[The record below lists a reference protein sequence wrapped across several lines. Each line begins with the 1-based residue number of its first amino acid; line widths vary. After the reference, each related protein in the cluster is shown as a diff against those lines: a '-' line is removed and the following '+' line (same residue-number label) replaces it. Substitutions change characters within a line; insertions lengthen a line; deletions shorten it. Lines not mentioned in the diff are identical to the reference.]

1 MFVEPNA
8 FEHQLHK
15 NVSTTQLAADFRL
28 LHTTLK
34 DDPEFSGKFPRSK
47 IVGPSTTI
55 PGIKSMRYLSQYVF
69 CCSRLL
75 LWLFVNACRRMF
87 GEPNDFVHALH
98 KNVSAIQLAADF
110 GLLHAILKDDSEFS
124 GKFATSSI
132 VGHQLLDRERS
143 HWAICRS
150 TCVCCSCSN
159 QCYMYIFIHR
169 QDGSTVEIRRLNKI

>member
-15 NVSTTQLAADFRL
+15 NVSATQLAADFRL

-75 LWLFVNACRRMF
+75 L
-87 GEPNDFVHALH
+87 
-98 KNVSAIQLAADF
+98 
-110 GLLHAILKDDSEFS
+110 
-124 GKFATSSI
+124 
-132 VGHQLLDRERS
+132 
-143 HWAICRS
+143 
-150 TCVCCSCSN
+150 
-159 QCYMYIFIHR
+159 
-169 QDGSTVEIRRLNKI
+169 